1 MLYLVFKYIALCMAI
16 VQVNRE
22 MHKYKRNDTRTM
34 DGYEQEIEQIKQILR
49 ENPKGMTVTDVARK
63 IKINRN
69 SVAKYL
75 DIMRISGHVEMIT
88 FGPAKVFFPSRRV
101 PIHDMLNYTS
111 DFILVFDAD
120 LRITMI
126 NDSFLNFLNFSR
138 ENILGQIIH
147 ELLTEIL
154 DDTTEILIGIK
165 ESLEGKKF
173 KQELNIKMQD
183 EIYFFMVKIV
193 PTTFDDGRTGGTF
206 IIKNDTDNKIAENAL
221 RESEQNFKNLL
232 KKINKK

>member
-1 MLYLVFKYIALCMAI
+1 
-16 VQVNRE
+16 
-22 MHKYKRNDTRTM
+22 M

-49 ENPKGMTVTDVARK
+49 ENSKGMTVTDIARK

-101 PIHDMLNYTS
+101 PINDLLNYTS
-111 DFILVFDAD
+111 DFILVFDHD

-126 NDSFLNFLNFSR
+126 NDSFLNFINTSR
-138 ENILGQIIH
+138 ENIIGQFIH
-147 ELLTEIL
+147 ELLKEIL
-154 DDTTEILIGIK
+154 EDISQILAGIK

-173 KQELNIKMQD
+173 KQEIDFERQGD
-183 EIYFFMVKIV
+183 TYFFIIKIV
-193 PTTFDDGRTGGTF
+193 PTTFDDGRIGGTF
-206 IIKNDTDNKIAENAL
+206 IIKNNTDNKIAENAL
-221 RESEQNFKNLL
+221 IESEQNFKNLL
-232 KKINKK
+232 KKIKK